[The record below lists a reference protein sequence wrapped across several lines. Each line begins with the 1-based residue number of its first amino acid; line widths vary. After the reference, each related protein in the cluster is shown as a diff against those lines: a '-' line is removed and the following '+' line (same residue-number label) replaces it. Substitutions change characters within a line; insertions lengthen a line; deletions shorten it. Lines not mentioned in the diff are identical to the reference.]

1 MTDTPHSV
9 RVAGR
14 GCLLVDVAA
23 GGAGTSLWGSFSPSR
38 PGVARRLPDA
48 PLSIMPHPL
57 GATEC
62 GARGTPKPLDLL
74 RQTMGPR
81 FFHVLNRDLK
91 SGSTVALALVQK
103 ENNKLAIS
111 FRSYKGLG
119 HTSCNFFAVLYRL
132 IERKQTLC
140 FRNGPCLTAGSK
152 SRAAS
157 GTMRTC

>member
-57 GATEC
+57 GTTEC

-103 ENNKLAIS
+103 ENNILAIS
-111 FRSYKGLG
+111 FRSFKGLG
-119 HTSCNFFAVLYRL
+119 HTSCNFLPSFTGSLKESKRSVSEA
-132 IERKQTLC
+132 
-140 FRNGPCLTAGSK
+140 GPVSLQARRAGQHLG
-152 SRAAS
+152 R
-157 GTMRTC
+157 